1 MQADTITR
9 HRTKLTSLTLQSLKK
24 MTAMIE
30 DVHKPP
36 VKLAHGH
43 YDSLEDMRLEAD
55 IDGWLAALRADW
67 PIVRMRDPFSP
78 MMIAFCVARET

>member
-55 IDGWLAALRADW
+55 IDRERISVEVCSADCRH
-67 PIVRMRDPFSP
+67 PGTKKSRRS
-78 MMIAFCVARET
+78 

>member
-1 MQADTITR
+1 MEEDLEIDTDTITR

-24 MTAMIE
+24 VSAMIE
-30 DVHKPP
+30 DANKPP

-55 IDGWLAALRADW
+55 ID
-67 PIVRMRDPFSP
+67 
-78 MMIAFCVARET
+78 RERISVEVCTAYCRLPSTKKSKRS